1 MFADSRLANYCKQPR
16 LKARFTA
23 ITGFAFK
30 DLQINRLQNFLGFSS
45 VAAAATQG
53 PAETGRMKSLQFSLN
68 LGNVHRVYLHGFT
81 VFILLVAPARV
92 SYDSDAE
99 TVRSASGA
107 LARP

>member
-45 VAAAATQG
+45 IAAAATQG
-53 PAETGRMKSLQFSLN
+53 PPETGRMKPFQFSLN
-68 LGNVHRVYLHGFT
+68 LGNVHQVYLHGFT
-81 VFILLVAPARV
+81 VFILLVAWAGKL
-92 SYDSDAE
+92 YDLGAE
-99 TVRSASGA
+99 TVQCASGH
-107 LARP
+107 